1 MTPGQVLDRLDAL
14 GVRLAARAR
23 RSVQAHREF
32 HTLRREDRR
41 WVDAGR
47 GVREAT
53 LWSGAQARVQLLE
66 LAPGAAV
73 SWAAD
78 VRAQELLLVQGPLR
92 ACAAG
97 TKAVCSLAPHSH
109 VLRSD
114 ADAGTLC
121 AGDVPAL
128 VYLRQIVVDVAS
140 LPEPEVSW
148 WRLPRPP
155 LHCVQPGERRWLPT
169 FPGVEVLPL
178 WGTAEIAS
186 MLVRFAAGAGVPDH
200 HHAVLEDC
208 LMLEGEMFLGDILL
222 RPGDYQLAP
231 AGGGHFGETSDVGGS
246 FFFHGAIDPVLV
258 PPRARP

>member
-1 MTPGQVLDRLDAL
+1 MTQAKALERLDAL
-14 GVRLAARAR
+14 GARLAARAR
-23 RSVQAHREF
+23 QSVQAHREH

-41 WVDAGR
+41 WAEAGA

-53 LWSGAQARVQLLE
+53 LWSGAEVRVQLIE
-66 LAPGAAV
+66 LAPRATV
-73 SWAAD
+73 PWAAGTW
-78 VRAQELLLVQGPLR
+78 AQELLLVQGPLL

-97 TKAVCSLAPHSH
+97 AEAELALAPHSH
-109 VLRSD
+109 VLRSA
-114 ADAGTLC
+114 ADAGTLR
-121 AGDVPAL
+121 AGDAPAL
-128 VYLRQIVVDVAS
+128 VYLRQVLVDPAM
-140 LPEPEVSW
+140 LPEPEASW

-155 LHCVQPGERRWLPT
+155 LRCVQPGERRWLPT

-178 WGTAEIAS
+178 WGNAEITS

-200 HHAVLEDC
+200 RHAVHEDC

-258 PPRARP
+258 PPRAR